1 MANPSPD
8 IVTEPEEMITRGTG
22 NVFADLGYADAD
34 ERQTKLRLA
43 HAINN
48 VIARRRLTQAGAA
61 EKLGVNQ
68 PKISALANYKL
79 DGFSIERLMIFLT
92 ALDQDVEISIKNKP
106 RSRAA
111 GRISVVGV

>member
-1 MANPSPD
+1 MTNKD
-8 IVTEPEEMITRGTG
+8 DEMKITRGTG

-43 HAINN
+43 HMING
-48 VIARRRLTQAGAA
+48 VITRQKLTQARAA

-79 DGFSIERLMIFLT
+79 EGFSVERLMAFLV
-92 ALDQDVEISIKNKP
+92 ALDQDLEITIKKKP
-106 RSRAA
+106 RSRGTARILVVAA
-111 GRISVVGV
+111 